1 METWEWIVLAA
12 AVVAALLLA
21 IALVRIRTRRSHLKE
36 RFGMEYQ
43 RAVADQTGRRGVA
56 PQRDRERAV
65 PRQSAEK
72 HAMNER

>member
-43 RAVADQTGRRGVA
+43 RAVADQGVGPA
-56 PQRDRERAV
+56 ESHLSEIESERS
-65 PRQSAEK
+65 RS
-72 HAMNER
+72 NRLRNTR